1 MRRAQVSLTAFGAAL
16 CSQRRQMSQDAGATA
31 PLTAEDARADRS
43 GTGTIA
49 KQSRHQAVRRP
60 NWRKVELSVKV
71 DEMIFGFK
79 EATDTWSTHGA
90 RRVGD
95 VITQRVKTAP
105 HDGLTDARICPCFTP
120 GTMIA
125 TPRGEV
131 RVETLREG
139 DQIVTRDNGLQEIR
153 WLGQQTLSRD
163 VLARDHTIKPILIMA
178 GSLGDNLPER
188 NMVVSPQHRVLIT
201 GDPAQR
207 HFDEAE
213 VFVAATHL
221 TNATGIK
228 PLETLRVTYLHF
240 MFDQHQV
247 VMSDGAWTESFQP
260 ADNTLGALG
269 QAAHDEIMALFP
281 ALATPD
287 GVASYVA
294 ARRTLT
300 VDEAQLLQL

>member
-1 MRRAQVSLTAFGAAL
+1 
-16 CSQRRQMSQDAGATA
+16 MSQDAGATVS
-31 PLTAEDARADRS
+31 LMAEDARADRS

-49 KQSRHQAVRRP
+49 KWSRHQAARRP
-60 NWRKVELSVKV
+60 DWLRIVPSVKG

-79 EATDTWSTHGA
+79 DAADTRSTQGA
-90 RRVGD
+90 RRLGD
-95 VITQRVKTAP
+95 VITQSVKTAP
-105 HDGLTDARICPCFTP
+105 HHGLTEKPICPCFTP

-131 RVETLREG
+131 PVETLRVG
-139 DQIVTRDNGLQEIR
+139 DQIVTRDNGVQEIR
-153 WLGQQTLSRD
+153 WLGKQTLSRE

-188 NMVVSPQHRVLIT
+188 DMVVSPQHRVLIT
-201 GDPAQR
+201 GEPARR

-260 ADNTLGALG
+260 ADKTLGALG
-269 QAAHDEIMALFP
+269 QAAHDEILALFP
-281 ALATPD
+281 ALATAD
-287 GVASYVA
+287 GVVSYVA
-294 ARRTLT
+294 ARRTLN
-300 VDEAQLLQL
+300 VEEAQLLQL